1 MKLPRAVG
9 ALELIAALRRLGDE
23 VTRQTGSH
31 LRSTCAWPRQH
42 PLILPNHSPLATDTL
57 AAIVAE
63 LARGRGEERQTVVSA
78 LVGGNGRPSDL

>member
-1 MKLPRAVG
+1 MKLPRDVG
-9 ALELIAALRRLGDE
+9 APELVAALRRLGYE

-31 LRSTCAWPRQH
+31 LRLTCAWPRPH
-42 PLILPNHSPLATDTL
+42 HLTIPNHSPLATGTL

-78 LVGGNGRPSDL
+78 LFGGN